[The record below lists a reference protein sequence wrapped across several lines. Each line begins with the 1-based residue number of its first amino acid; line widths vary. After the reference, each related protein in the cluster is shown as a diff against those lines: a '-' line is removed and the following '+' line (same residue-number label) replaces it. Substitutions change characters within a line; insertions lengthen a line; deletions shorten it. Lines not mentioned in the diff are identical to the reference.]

1 MTIYLL
7 QEANNAYIQLHS
19 VYALLQ
25 LSRIVTHGWSL
36 VFDVGQQSFI
46 IILYQQQWI
55 TRSLV
60 IG

>member
-46 IILYQQQWI
+46 IYHQQWN